1 MPSILAGA
9 CRTPPKKALPGS
21 PEECNIIILIYC
33 GIISTNA
40 AVFASISNVTVRTSP
55 TSTV

>member
-1 MPSILAGA
+1 MPPSLAVA
-9 CRTPPKKALPGS
+9 RRQKNTPRF
-21 PEECNIIILIYC
+21 PEECHIIILIYC

-40 AVFASISNVTVRTSP
+40 AVFASISNVTVSASP